1 LHLGSANE
9 IYKNNISRYRKLDNI
24 KITLLDVTIFMGENN
39 AGKSTVLEGIRGAVF
54 ESGARNTSRYFSKV
68 SRENTSVRIFFKI
81 EEEDVI
87 SILQSLSLSFSEEK
101 LGYALEGVL
110 MLMKDLSIHYE
121 W

>member
-1 LHLGSANE
+1 
-9 IYKNNISRYRKLDNI
+9 
-24 KITLLDVTIFMGENN
+24 
-39 AGKSTVLEGIRGAVF
+39 
-54 ESGARNTSRYFSKV
+54 V